1 MSNVF
6 YKVAEVHRA
15 RLEKKDKIRTNNKR
29 ALDRAVAYFRDSGI
43 PEMWE
48 AVKDIKVRNP
58 ALEQVAGLVVPLSDL
73 VDRLNAEVL
82 QGNGLSFHDGEYQYS
97 WYVEAAL
104 ESDGEKERLYY
115 RLNSPSKNFS
125 YPVEEAQAKQKFVD
139 SFIKWL
145 SRHITPQM
153 LAEMDPELLAPTSS
167 AACGPRRR
175 KFVQVADN
183 E

>member
-15 RLEKKDKIRTNNKR
+15 RLAKKEKIRTNNKR
-29 ALDRAVAYFRDSGI
+29 ALGRAVAYFKDSGI

-48 AVKDIKVRNP
+48 TVKDIKVRNP
-58 ALEQVAGLVVPLSDL
+58 SLEQVEGLVVPFSDL
-73 VDRLNAEVL
+73 VDILDDKTAT
-82 QGNGLSFHDGEYQYS
+82 GTGLTVYDGEDRYS
-97 WYVEAAL
+97 WYVEASL
-104 ESDGEKERLYY
+104 ESDGEKESLYY
-115 RLNSPSKNFS
+115 RLDSPSKNFS
-125 YPVEEAQAKQKFVD
+125 YMVEEAQAKQKFVD

-153 LAEMDPELLAPTSS
+153 LAEMDPELLAPPTS

-175 KFVQVADN
+175 KFVQVAEN